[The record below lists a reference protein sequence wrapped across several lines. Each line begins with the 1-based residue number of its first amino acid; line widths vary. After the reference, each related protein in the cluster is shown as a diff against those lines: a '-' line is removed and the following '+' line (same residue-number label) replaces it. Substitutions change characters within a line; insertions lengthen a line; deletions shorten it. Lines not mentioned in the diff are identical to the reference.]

1 MGAYSFACLTP
12 CGLTLATAAG
22 IVLTGKPGQF
32 VYDGH
37 GGLSAGASSR
47 LLYDY
52 PEKQRAE
59 ILDYLYKPNFGAS
72 LHMTKHENGGD
83 VQSTD
88 GTESSIM
95 HTRHDLNYSRGY
107 EYWMMSEAKTRN
119 PDVLTYLLSWGVP
132 GECAIRPKIR

>member
-1 MGAYSFACLTP
+1 MSG
-12 CGLTLATAAG
+12 TA
-22 IVLTGKPGQF
+22 GQF
-32 VYDGH
+32 EYDGH

-52 PEKQRAE
+52 PEQQRNE

-72 LHMTKHENGGD
+72 LHITKHENGGD

-88 GTESSIM
+88 GTEASFK

-107 EYWMMSEAKTRN
+107 EYWMMAEAKKRN
-119 PDVLTYLLSWGVP
+119 PNVLTYFLSWGVP
-132 GECAIRPKIR
+132 GEALFAASGHFLFDKPTRTPPFAVLHTSLAS